1 MYIVLEGIDG
11 SGKSTHSKLLKKW
24 MEDIGLNVELV
35 VEPTNSQV
43 GHLIRK
49 LLLNPHADDSEFQKK
64 LGLLFAADRL
74 FLKDKIESLEKN
86 KILLS
91 DRSYYSSLVYQEPK
105 EWISTINQYAK
116 KPDLVILLDIDEK
129 TAMQRCNGTDGFEN
143 ESFLRIT
150 RQKYLD
156 LAKEERITIVDATP
170 GIKLVQHNLKKVI
183 ASHLGI
189 CVTSIR
195 Q

>member
-24 MEDIGLNVELV
+24 LEDIGVSVELV

-64 LGLLFAADRL
+64 LGLLFATDRL

-86 KILLS
+86 RILLS
-91 DRSYYSSLVYQEPK
+91 DRSYYSSLVYQEPQ
-105 EWISTINQYAK
+105 EWISKINKYAK
-116 KPDLVILLDIDEK
+116 KPDLVILLDVDEK
-129 TAMQRCNGTDGFEN
+129 TAMDRCSGTDGFEN
-143 ESFLRIT
+143 ESFLKNT
-150 RQKYLD
+150 RKKYLD
-156 LAKEERITIVDATP
+156 LAKKEDMIIVDATP
-170 GIKLVQHNLKKVI
+170 GIRLVQHNLKKVL

-189 CVTSIR
+189 CVTSIT

>member
-24 MEDIGLNVELV
+24 MEDIGLDVELI

-43 GHLIRK
+43 GQLIRK
-49 LLLNPHADDSEFQKK
+49 LLLNPHSDSPEFQKK

-91 DRSYYSSLVYQEPK
+91 DRSYYSSLVYQEPQ
-105 EWISTINQYAK
+105 EWISLINRYAK
-116 KPDLVILLDIDEK
+116 KPDLVIILDIDEK
-129 TAMQRCNGTDGFEN
+129 TAMCRCDGTVGFEN
-143 ESFLRIT
+143 EAFLKTT

-156 LAKEERITIVDATP
+156 LAKDEEMVVVDAKP
-170 GIKLVQHNLKKVI
+170 GIRLVQHNLKKVI
-183 ASHLGI
+183 ASHLGL
-189 CVTSIR
+189 CVTSIT